1 MTTRRVSLLLGLLY
15 LIASMSVVAAPKS
28 KPLLEGTVSGV
39 ELCPQS
45 LCTNGAL
52 FTGTFTGK
60 VSGKH
65 TSGPILVQVT
75 HGPLNTNVGGETV
88 VTGGSWIIRTS
99 RGEFMG
105 RIEGGGKLIAND
117 DETFDVILQ
126 LQMTQPTSATLTF
139 TGLLDHSGLDEFPPT
154 IPTFIGTI
162 SP

>member
-1 MTTRRVSLLLGLLY
+1 MTTRRLSVLVGLLY
-15 LIASMSVVAAPKS
+15 LVASISVVAAPKD

-75 HGPLNTNVGGETV
+75 HESLNTNVGGVTM

-99 RGEFMG
+99 RGEFRG
-105 RIEGGGKLIAND
+105 TITSGQLTANAD
-117 DETFDVILQ
+117 DTFDVILT
-126 LQMTQPTSATLTF
+126 LQMTQPTIGTLTF
-139 TGLLDHSGLDEFPPT
+139 NGVLDHSGLDDLPPR

-162 SP
+162 SQ

>member
-1 MTTRRVSLLLGLLY
+1 MRTRRVSLLLALLY

-45 LCTNGAL
+45 LCRNGAL

-75 HGPLNTNVGGETV
+75 HDSLNTNVGGVTV

-105 RIEGGGKLIAND
+105 TIEGGQLTAND
-117 DETFDVILQ
+117 DETFDVILT
-126 LQMTQPTSATLTF
+126 LKMTQPTNTTLTF
-139 TGLLDHSGLDEFPPT
+139 TGLLDHSGLDDFPPT